1 MINNCVII
9 KEKGANMLMFE
20 SLSKE
25 KRKEII
31 SYIKRNKNE
40 DAESIARRFN
50 ISKNKIELLKRK
62 YLDKEQFRP
71 GF

>member
-1 MINNCVII
+1 
-9 KEKGANMLMFE
+9 MLMFE